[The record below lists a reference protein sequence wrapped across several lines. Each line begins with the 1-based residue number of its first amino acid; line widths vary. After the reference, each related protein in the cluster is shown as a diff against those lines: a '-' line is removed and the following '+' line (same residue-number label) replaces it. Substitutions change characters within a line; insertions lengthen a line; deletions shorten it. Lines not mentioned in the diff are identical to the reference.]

1 MTQETGPQQRQ
12 GVKVYR
18 RKVLCGGNQARKY
31 PEARSSVVC
40 LRKLLETTVA
50 TAENRED
57 MSPLSTGQAENPLLV
72 LKGLIT

>member
-1 MTQETGPQQRQ
+1 MTGICTGPGDRLGWGLRDREVREGPELVTQETGPQQRE

-18 RKVLCGGNQARKY
+18 RKVLCGGNQ
-31 PEARSSVVC
+31 VVC

-57 MSPLSTGQAENPLLV
+57 MSCL
-72 LKGLIT
+72 